1 MARSRSSTAVE
12 WPQMAITRSRSSACR
27 CRGTGARLHWRTVGT
42 APSSP
47 GLTAPVAIKDRSAAR
62 VAVAAK
68 VVVEF
73 VAVVGAVSDKFFRE
87 PFYESRGE
95 RVVDKLRFMALTA
108 RSPHGDR
115 NTMTVCHCH
124 DLGRFAAASDSNLK
138 TPLFAPAWVPSINAS
153 VRSISPRS

>member
-1 MARSRSSTAVE
+1 VAFVTSDEATKAQHPREEPLDVPPPAIAAEGST
-12 WPQMAITRSRSSACR
+12 IL
-27 CRGTGARLHWRTVGT
+27 GLGL
-42 APSSP
+42 SP
-47 GLTAPVAIKDRSAAR
+47 GLVRSDHFHPI
-62 VAVAAK
+62 AAK

-73 VAVVGAVSDKFFRE
+73 VAVVGAVTDKFFRE

-115 NTMTVCHCH
+115 KTMTVCHCH

-138 TPLFAPAWVPSINAS
+138 TPLFAPA
-153 VRSISPRS
+153 